1 MENKEYILNELMEL
15 SKTVASI
22 NKVNVFTVPDG
33 YFSFL
38 PDDIM
43 LGIKTENGLVT
54 GTTTTTGAHVPAG
67 YFDSLANNILQK
79 IKTGQTQTAAEEIR
93 ALSPM
98 LYSIQSENVF
108 DVPAGYFSNTANEI
122 LHKARPKARV
132 VKLQKRSSTFLK
144 YAVAAVFTGAMAM
157 AVFKF
162 TGNSNKNILPQYV
175 KEGMQINDV
184 DGELSKISDADIVKY
199 LEETGTDVKA
209 AIVAN
214 SVDENVLPSQE
225 DYLQDEKALDKY
237 LNSINIDDLK
247 N

>member
-54 GTTTTTGAHVPAG
+54 GTTTGAHVPAG
-67 YFDSLANNILQK
+67 YFDTLANNILQK
-79 IKTGQTQTAAEEIR
+79 IKAGQTQTAAEEIR

-184 DGELSKISDADIVKY
+184 DEELSKISDADIVKY

-214 SVDENVLPSQE
+214 SMDENVLPSQE